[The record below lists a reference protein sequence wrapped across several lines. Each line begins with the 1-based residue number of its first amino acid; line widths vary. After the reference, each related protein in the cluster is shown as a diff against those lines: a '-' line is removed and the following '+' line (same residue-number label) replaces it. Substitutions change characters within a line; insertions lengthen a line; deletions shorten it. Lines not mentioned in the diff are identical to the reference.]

1 MKLTDNRWLTR
12 QGFGVHS
19 PWAYDLIENV
29 INEHNPYYAYED
41 LYLFWEKAPQY
52 MPQYPQS
59 RDELLF
65 RLVNRFNP
73 KFILEVG
80 TGAGVSTGYLASVSK
95 RSRLVTVDFPNPA
108 EKEVRRNLKKIPNI
122 EYIAADVLETV
133 QYILDSGTVPQF
145 IHIAHTALWRQVADM
160 ILPYATP
167 STVIVVEDLG
177 KKQKKE
183 WWKEFIKD
191 ERVGVTFQMKKLGL
205 LFFDRNMTKQHY
217 VL

>member
-1 MKLTDNRWLTR
+1 
-12 QGFGVHS
+12 
-19 PWAYDLIENV
+19 
-29 INEHNPYYAYED
+29 
-41 LYLFWEKAPQY
+41 

-73 KFILEVG
+73 KYILEVG

-95 RSRLVTVDFPNPA
+95 ESRVVTVDFPNPG
-108 EKEVRRNLKKIPNI
+108 EKEVRKNLRKIRNI
-122 EYIAADVLETV
+122 EYIAADVLKTV
-133 QYILDSGTVPQF
+133 RGIMESGDIPQF
-145 IHIAHTALWRQVADM
+145 IHIAHTALWKQVVDL

-167 STVIVVEDLG
+167 QTIIVVEDLG

-183 WWKEFIKD
+183 WWKEIIKD
-191 ERVGVTFQMKKLGL
+191 ERVGVTFQMTKLGL
-205 LFFDRNMTKQHY
+205 LFFDKRMTKQHY

>member
-1 MKLTDNRWLTR
+1 
-12 QGFGVHS
+12 
-19 PWAYDLIENV
+19 
-29 INEHNPYYAYED
+29 
-41 LYLFWEKAPQY
+41 

-95 RSRLVTVDFPNPA
+95 ESKVITVDFPNPA

>member
-29 INEHNPYYAYED
+29 INERHSYYAYED
-41 LYLFWEKAPQY
+41 LYSFWEKAPQY
-52 MPQYPQS
+52 LPQYPQS

-73 KFILEVG
+73 KSILEVG

-95 RSRLVTVDFPNPA
+95 ESKVITVDYPHPA
-108 EKEVRRNLKKIPNI
+108 AKEVRRNLRRIPNI
-122 EYIAADVLETV
+122 EYITADVLQTV
-133 QYILDSGTVPQF
+133 KDILDSDNIPQF
-145 IHIAHTALWRQVADM
+145 VHIAHTALWRQVVEM

-167 STVIVVEDLG
+167 DMVMVVEDLG

-183 WWKEFIKD
+183 WWNGIIND
-191 ERVGVTFQMKKLGL
+191 ERIGVTFQMKKLGL
-205 LFFDRNMTKQHY
+205 LFFDSKMTKQHY